1 MIYMAI
7 DFLKIIEMIKDPDL
21 RMKIT
26 DLYGQNIKLE
36 EENHKLRTNLQEIK
50 ERSKIN
56 SELTHKDNHYFIGDD
71 GPFCT
76 KCWDA
81 DDKLVR
87 LHEGSP
93 ANGQRYF
100 TCPNCKTPTHTGEYI
115 QPDPGGV
122 DWEI

>member
-1 MIYMAI
+1 MAI
-7 DFLKIIEMIKDPDL
+7 DFLKIIELIKDPDL

-26 DLYGQNIKLE
+26 DLYGQNIDLK
-36 EENHKLRTNLQEIK
+36 EENHKLRTSLQEIK

-56 SELTHKDNHYFIGDD
+56 SELKHKDNHYFKGED

-81 DDKLVR
+81 DSKLIR
-87 LHEGSP
+87 LH
-93 ANGQRYF
+93 NGGTSNGETYF
-100 TCPNCKTPTHTGEYI
+100 TCPNCKTSTHTGEYI

-122 DWEI
+122 GWEI